1 LAKWARG
8 AHFLSEGKAIATNHD
23 RERSLQRE
31 ISQRVESGTPGVEVL
46 AVELTAPDR
55 FCVFVDHPAG
65 VDHALCE
72 RVTDQLRDY
81 LDRFTIDVSSPG
93 LERPLRKPSHFAN
106 VIGRKVAL
114 RTAADIAGR
123 KRFRGELVA
132 AGEGAV
138 TVQAG
143 DDAFDIPYD
152 AIVRGN
158 LIDER

>member
-1 LAKWARG
+1 MGARRP
-8 AHFLSEGKAIATNHD
+8 FSLRRGKAIATNHD

-31 ISQRVESGTPGVEVL
+31 ISQRVESGIPGLEVL
-46 AVELTAPDR
+46 AVELTGPDR
-55 FCVFVDHPAG
+55 FCVYVDHPAG
-65 VDHALCE
+65 VDHALCG

-93 LERPLRKPSHFAN
+93 FERPLRKPSHFAN

-132 AGEGAV
+132 AGDGAV

-143 DDAFDIPYD
+143 DEAFDIPYD